1 MTVPWRGMNTPW
13 RGLWRTLAVLLLCT
27 ATGEALRTHLH
38 PMNLPLIY
46 LVGVVYLALREDI
59 RWALASVPLALLVYS
74 WLFVDPRWS
83 IVPTDPQYFLTF
95 GVALIVGATVSRLA
109 SRARATADEATA
121 AAARAQA
128 LSALA
133 QDMARAGSEQEVGA
147 LLVAAVQRHTGRHA
161 ALHLGQPTAALAVAE
176 AQLPLRAG
184 AESLGVLG
192 VSGTAD
198 TAPHPAEWPLI
209 EAFAGQAAMALS
221 RLRLAQR
228 HLDLAVQTEAE
239 RVRNTLLASISHDF
253 RTPLTAIIGAA
264 STVLEQAGQVPPE
277 QQAQLVRHVLT
288 QARRLQSLS
297 SDLLDLAR
305 LEGGQ
310 VRPQAEW
317 VPADE
322 LVREALEPLRE
333 ALHKHPLALAIDEGA
348 TVWCDVRL
356 ASQAIGNLVLNA
368 AQHGPAG
375 GSIAVAVELQDGAW
389 WLRVRDEGPGWGSDT
404 PAGLAGVFGSPATR
418 RAAADGRSG
427 SGRGLAICEVVARLH
442 GGGIGVR
449 SELGAC
455 IEMRFPQP
463 GPPPELEIAS

>member
-1 MTVPWRGMNTPW
+1 MSPHW
-13 RGLWRTLAVLLLCT
+13 RGLLRTLAVLLLCT
-27 ATGEALRTHLH
+27 AIGELLRARLH
-38 PMNLPLIY
+38 PMNLPLVY

-59 RWALASVPLALLVYS
+59 RWALASVPVALLVYS

-95 GVALIVGATVSRLA
+95 GVALVVGAIVSRLA
-109 SRARATADEATA
+109 SRARATADQATA
-121 AAARAQA
+121 AANRAQA
-128 LSALA
+128 LSELA
-133 QDMARAGSEQEVGA
+133 QGLGRADTEDEVGA
-147 LLVAAVQRHTGRHA
+147 LLLAAVRRHTG
-161 ALHLGQPTAALAVAE
+161 QPAVLLLQALAAPPAAGEAE
-176 AQLPLRAG
+176 LPLRAG
-184 AESLGVLG
+184 AESLGLLRVPALAP
-192 VSGTAD
+192 AD
-198 TAPHPAEWPLI
+198 RPLAE
-209 EAFAGQAAMALS
+209 AMAGQAAMALS
-221 RLRLAQR
+221 RLQLARR

-264 STVLEQAGQVPPE
+264 SAVLDQAGQVPPA
-277 QQAQLVRHVLT
+277 QQAVLVRHVLT

-305 LEGGQ
+305 LEGGE

-317 VPADE
+317 VPADD

-333 ALHKHPLALAIDEGA
+333 ALQGHALALHIDDGA

-375 GSIAVAVELQDGAW
+375 GTIAVAVELCDGAW
-389 WLRVRDEGPGWGSDT
+389 WLRVRDDGPGWGVGT
-404 PAGLAGVFGSPATR
+404 PPGLAGVFGSPATR
-418 RAAADGRSG
+418 RAAAGDKGG
-427 SGRGLAICEVVARLH
+427 SGLGLAICEVVARLH
-442 GGGIGVR
+442 GGAIGVR
-449 SELGAC
+449 ADLGAC

-463 GPPPELEIAS
+463 GPPPTLELAQ